1 VISEVVHDSTLHNL
15 FPCDLFLFQLHRLL
29 RTGEQKTGA
38 VPWTKLYG
46 LKERTIMKVLVVD
59 DNRLLADT
67 IQEIL
72 ENDGL
77 DVMSA
82 KDGLD
87 GYSTYLLFKPDMI
100 ITDIQMP
107 RKNGMEMMKRIRI
120 HNPMIKTIY
129 MSGNIGSFETFLIE
143 EKKRY
148 PVSYF
153 EKPFSWE
160 SLMRVVTEPTVN

>member
-1 VISEVVHDSTLHNL
+1 
-15 FPCDLFLFQLHRLL
+15 
-29 RTGEQKTGA
+29 
-38 VPWTKLYG
+38 
-46 LKERTIMKVLVVD
+46 MKVLVVD
-59 DNRLLADT
+59 DNRILADT

-72 ENDGL
+72 ENDGIN
-77 DVMSA
+77 VMYA

-107 RKNGMEMMKRIRI
+107 RNNGLEMMKHIRI

-129 MSGNIGSFETFLIE
+129 MSANIRAFKPFLME

-148 PVSYF
+148 PVRYF
-153 EKPFSWE
+153 EKPFSLE
-160 SLMRVVTEPTVN
+160 SLIRVVTEPTVN

>member
-1 VISEVVHDSTLHNL
+1 
-15 FPCDLFLFQLHRLL
+15 
-29 RTGEQKTGA
+29 
-38 VPWTKLYG
+38 
-46 LKERTIMKVLVVD
+46 MKVLVVD

-129 MSGNIGSFETFLIE
+129 MSGDIGSFETFLRE

-153 EKPFSWE
+153 EKPFSLQ
-160 SLMRVVTEPTVN
+160 SLMQVVTEPTVN

>member
-1 VISEVVHDSTLHNL
+1 
-15 FPCDLFLFQLHRLL
+15 
-29 RTGEQKTGA
+29 
-38 VPWTKLYG
+38 
-46 LKERTIMKVLVVD
+46 MKVLVVD

-87 GYSTYLLFKPDMI
+87 GYSTYLLFKPDII

-107 RKNGMEMMKRIRI
+107 RKDGLEMMKRIRI
-120 HNPMIKTIY
+120 HNPRIKTIY
-129 MSGNIGSFETFLIE
+129 MSGNIGSFEPFLKE

-153 EKPFSWE
+153 EKPFSLE
-160 SLMRVVTEPTVN
+160 SLVQVVTEPAVN